1 MQTTDLIDRIKQL
14 PSVFHVSEATTDFA
28 QSEYTV
34 MVAYL
39 NEKSLIENEEALYEV
54 PRVLKEFDIEPIL
67 RTDEFSTSWEW
78 IL

>member
-1 MQTTDLIDRIKQL
+1 MQTTDLIDRIKEL
-14 PSVFHVSEATTDFA
+14 PSVFHVSEATTDFG
-28 QSEYTV
+28 YTV

-54 PRVLKEFDIEPIL
+54 PRILKQFNIAPTL
-67 RTDEFSTSWEW
+67 HTDEFSTSWEW